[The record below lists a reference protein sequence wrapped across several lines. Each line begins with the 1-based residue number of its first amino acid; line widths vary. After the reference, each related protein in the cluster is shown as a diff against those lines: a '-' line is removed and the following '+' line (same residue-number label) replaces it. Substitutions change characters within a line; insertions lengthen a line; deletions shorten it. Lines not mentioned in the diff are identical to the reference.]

1 MVIIKAVNDVVAG
14 ISAIISDLMAGT
26 QDLSGVYKDSC
37 RSIRLESK
45 MANRKEMES
54 LLKTAGIK
62 AEELNNYLNQPT
74 TETR

>member
-62 AEELNNYLNQPT
+62 AEELNNYLN
-74 TETR
+74 

>member
-62 AEELNNYLNQPT
+62 AEDLDKYLA
-74 TETR
+74 